1 MTPALSTRQHAGQNG
16 RTICTILVGRQMLL
30 RSIVLVDQCHL
41 AAASSHRAAATLAAV
56 SFTHKGTASSIA
68 SGNSHSRRSNNHR
81 ASIRAKISRSL
92 KGSAS
97 SVVVLAIKP
106 RSVN

>member
-1 MTPALSTRQHAGQNG
+1 MKQHTGPNG
-16 RTICTILVGRQMLL
+16 MIMRTILVARLMLL
-30 RSIVLVDQCHL
+30 RSRVLVGQCHL
-41 AAASSHRAAATLAAV
+41 ATASSRRAAATLAAV

-68 SGNSHSRRSNNHR
+68 SGNNHSKCNNKHR